1 MSNDLAW
8 SRGDAK
14 KCKFSSP
21 LRNNDVKIWTMGIV
35 YYISSGQTIETIVTK
50 YNFVAVQHS

>member
-8 SRGDAK
+8 SSVDAN